1 MVALRRI
8 LTVIGVV
15 AVAIGLLWMAQGAG
29 IFPYP
34 SSSFMINQTPWI
46 LRGGLL
52 AGFGLLLTWGSGRLI
67 R

>member
-1 MVALRRI
+1 MVALRRFI
-8 LTVIGVV
+8 TVVGVV

-29 IFPYP
+29 LFPYP

-46 LRGGLL
+46 IRGGIL
-52 AGFGLLLTWGSGRLI
+52 AVFGLLLTWGAGRLI